1 MGSGNAQLWSYGN
14 DWRWRVLDNYVIMP
28 ITIAGSGTI
37 TGLSAGGLP
46 AGSVTAATLASGV
59 GGKILQ
65 VVQSTKTD
73 HFTTGSNS
81 YVDVTGTDQGGSGS
95 VWCCKI
101 TPAATSSKVLVILSL
116 SMSSAD
122 SGQIL
127 LKRDSTDIYKG
138 TESVADSDRNC
149 AGGLRQGATNT
160 FNMVGFSYLDSPS
173 STSELTY
180 KINVLADN
188 SNASD
193 FAINRREVGTE
204 FSFASNLQLMEI
216 AA

>member
-1 MGSGNAQLWSYGN
+1 
-14 DWRWRVLDNYVIMP
+14 MP
-28 ITIAGSGTI
+28 IAINGSGTI

-65 VVQSTKTD
+65 VVQSPLTL
-73 HFTTGSNS
+73 HFKTGSNS
-81 YVDVTGTDQGGSGS
+81 YVDIDGTDQGGSGS

-101 TPAATSSKVLVILSL
+101 TPSATSSKVLVIVSL
-116 SMSSAD
+116 SCSSAD
-122 SGQIL
+122 SGQVL
-127 LKRDSTDIYKG
+127 LKRDSTAIYKG
-138 TESVADSDRNC
+138 TESISDSDRNC

-160 FNMVGFSYLDSPS
+160 FNMLGFSYLDSPS

-180 KINVLADN
+180 KLNILADN
-188 SNASD
+188 ESVSD
-193 FAINRREVGTE
+193 FAINRREVGDE
-204 FSFASNLQLMEI
+204 FSFASNLQLMEV

>member
-1 MGSGNAQLWSYGN
+1 
-14 DWRWRVLDNYVIMP
+14 MP
-28 ITIAGSGTI
+28 IAINGSGTI

-65 VVQSTKTD
+65 VVQSPLTL
-73 HFTTGSNS
+73 HFKTGSNS
-81 YVDVTGTDQGGSGS
+81 YVDIDGTDQGGSGS

-101 TPAATSSKVLVILSL
+101 TPSATSSKVLVIVSL
-116 SMSSAD
+116 SCSSAD
-122 SGQIL
+122 SGQVL
-127 LKRDSTDIYKG
+127 LKRDSTAIYKG
-138 TESVADSDRNC
+138 TESISDSDRNC

-160 FNMVGFSYLDSPS
+160 FNMLGFSYLDSPS

-180 KINVLADN
+180 KLNILADN
-188 SNASD
+188 ESVSD
-193 FAINRREVGTE
+193 FAINRREVGDE
-204 FSFASNLQLMEI
+204 FSFASNLQLMEE

>member
-1 MGSGNAQLWSYGN
+1 
-14 DWRWRVLDNYVIMP
+14 MP

-65 VVQSTKTD
+65 VVQSPLTL
-73 HFTTGSNS
+73 HFKTGSNS
-81 YVDVTGTDQGGSGS
+81 YVDIDGTDQGGSGS

-101 TPAATSSKVLVILSL
+101 TPSATSSKVLVIVSL
-116 SMSSAD
+116 SCSSAD
-122 SGQIL
+122 SGQVL
-127 LKRDSTDIYKG
+127 LKRDSTAIYEG
-138 TESVADSDRNC
+138 TESISDSDRNC

-160 FNMVGFSYLDSPS
+160 FNMLGFSYLDSPS

-180 KINVLADN
+180 KLNILADN
-188 SNASD
+188 ESVSD
-193 FAINRREVGTE
+193 FAINRREVGDE
-204 FSFASNLQLMEI
+204 FSFASNLQLMEV